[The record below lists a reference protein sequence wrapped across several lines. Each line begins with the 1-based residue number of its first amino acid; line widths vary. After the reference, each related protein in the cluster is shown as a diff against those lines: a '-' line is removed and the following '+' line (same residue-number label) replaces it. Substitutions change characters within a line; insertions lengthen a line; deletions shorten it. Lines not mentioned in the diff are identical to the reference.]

1 MWKSRHE
8 EQGNIVNFQ
17 QIENEVELSRGP
29 FDMTVWLNIQIREEA
44 EQILCGKSKA
54 GRQLRPELW

>member
-29 FDMTVWLNIQIREEA
+29 FDMTSGLTFKFGRKQS
-44 EQILCGKSKA
+44 KSSV
-54 GRQLRPELW
+54 GRVKQEDS